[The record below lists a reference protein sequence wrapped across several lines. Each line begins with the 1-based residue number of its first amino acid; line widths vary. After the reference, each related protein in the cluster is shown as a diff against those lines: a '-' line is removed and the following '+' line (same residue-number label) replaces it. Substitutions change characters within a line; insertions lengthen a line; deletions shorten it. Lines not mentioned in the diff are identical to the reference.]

1 MLFHVILR
9 HDASHC
15 PGYHR
20 ELLPL
25 WVDGISRRDEIAAS
39 LGVKLVGVY
48 SALPE
53 HHEVLIVEA
62 DSPGQIAGLVT
73 QLYPTEMAEIS
84 VTAITPVDDVLE
96 MARQMM
102 G

>member
-1 MLFHVILR
+1 MKLR
-9 HDASHC
+9 HDGAHC
-15 PGYHR
+15 LGYHT
-20 ELLPL
+20 ELIPL

-39 LGVKLVGVY
+39 LGVKLEGVY

-53 HHEVLIVEA
+53 HHEILIVEA
-62 DSPGQIAGLVT
+62 DSAAQIAGLVT
-73 QLYPTEMAEIS
+73 QLYPTEMAEID
-84 VTAITPVDDVLE
+84 VTTITPVEDVLN